1 MIPYTTGAFIVAL
14 LGAMAAALR
23 NLVPARCGGPVAA
36 LLLLAYFA
44 GVCAMVAV
52 EHRHRRKLTR
62 VSWSASRHFSRP
74 RRWEISD
81 DGILSSDEVSH
92 GAYR

>member
-44 GVCAMVAV
+44 GVSTVSPPGSSP
-52 EHRHRRKLTR
+52 RRKLKSTP
-62 VSWSASRHFSRP
+62 STFLPLGCSAKMSRFAA
-74 RRWEISD
+74 W
-81 DGILSSDEVSH
+81 
-92 GAYR
+92 